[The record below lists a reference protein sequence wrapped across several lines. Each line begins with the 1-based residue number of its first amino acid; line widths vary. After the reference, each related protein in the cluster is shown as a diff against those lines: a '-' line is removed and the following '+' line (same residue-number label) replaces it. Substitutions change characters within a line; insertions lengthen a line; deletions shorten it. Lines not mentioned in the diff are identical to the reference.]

1 MEDMQNCRVF
11 RSAEIFSTDYR
22 LVIARLRLSFRCC
35 RARGPRPQVLVLERL
50 WDQACKS
57 AFMIEIENRF
67 DALPV
72 LGLCT
77 DWDTFKGETLEAAR

>member
-1 MEDMQNCRVF
+1 MQSCRVY
-11 RSAEIFSTDYR
+11 RSAEFFCMDHR
-22 LVIARLRLSFRCC
+22 LVVATLRIRFRCR
-35 RARGPRPQVLVLERL
+35 RAREPRPQVLDLKRL

-67 DALPV
+67 DAFPV